1 MVLNVLHPSLKSV
14 AAMMSKPERL
24 IHQGFFNLWVKQGLW
39 WIEIDSTWTF
49 VRLQHPV
56 TELCSIQLFELV
68 AVKKSLN
75 VKELSV
81 VLKRSNT
88 KWVAFT
94 ELSFLF
100 LATYIVFLYDL
111 DMFTSEFSC
120 YYLDGPH
127 SRVSPN
133 VVSWLDCLILGY
145 SKESAEIASLCTFL
159 TFWGESNMQYGTIGA
174 VHEAV
179 KHPSFGFWLHYR
191 RVFNTSWIDSI
202 SAKIWN
208 GFCHMTQLKTH

>member
-1 MVLNVLHPSLKSV
+1 MLQPWCKKTRKTNSPRVFQF
-14 AAMMSKPERL
+14 MSKTGPVVNRNWQYL
-24 IHQGFFNLWVKQGLW
+24 DIC
-39 WIEIDSTWTF
+39 TAAAPCT
-49 VRLQHPV
+49 V

-68 AVKKSLN
+68 VVKKSLN

-100 LATYIVFLYDL
+100 SATYIVFLHDL

-120 YYLDGPH
+120 QLLLGIRPWPH
-127 SRVSPN
+127 CRVSPT

-145 SKESAEIASLCTFL
+145 SKETAEIRSLCTFL

-191 RVFNTSWIDSI
+191 CVFNTSWIDSI

-208 GFCHMTQLKTH
+208 CFCHMTQLKTH